1 MSKIECP
8 YCGSDHINEHDLT
21 DEGCYH
27 CNECGDDFFF
37 EDTIREPIR
46 HAISSILFQHAERH
60 HYRHDYENPMEFD
73 HPLLFPSAIGIFETQ
88 DGIIFFNPNDGGEP
102 IEFDD
107 METDDLTAILDIL
120 EQQDLDN
127 EKL

>member
-1 MSKIECP
+1 MSRLECP
-8 YCGSDHINEHDLT
+8 YCGSDHTQELP

-37 EDTIREPIR
+37 EDTIREPVR

-60 HYRHDYENPMEFD
+60 HYRHDEDNPMEFD
-73 HPLLFPSAIGIFETQ
+73 HPLLFPSVIGIFETQ
-88 DGIIFFNPNDGGEP
+88 DGIIFFNPCDGGEP

-107 METDDLTAILDIL
+107 MDTADLTKILHIL
-120 EQQDLDN
+120 ELDFLEEETAN
-127 EKL
+127 